1 MEEIENDE
9 NAALKGLRVL
19 DFSMVIAGPYLTKIL
34 ADHGAEVIKVESA
47 MHPDSSRHFGAYP
60 GNKPDSESS
69 GYYLHM
75 NTSKLG
81 ITVNLKDPRGKELV
95 KQLAGKSEVL
105 VENFSPGTMKDLG
118 LDYEAIREVN
128 PEIIYISNSGWGQT
142 GPHTSFVAFAA
153 NLEGLTGVSSI
164 NGFPQDQPCVY
175 SSVFFDWLS
184 GIYGVFIVLTA
195 LRHKRKTGQGLYI
208 DLAMTE
214 AAITTMVKPV
224 LEYTLNQRIAPRMG
238 NRDEAGRYVQGC
250 YPCRGKNRWCNITIS
265 GEEEW
270 RQFCQAIGDPDWTK
284 GEKFKSQMDRLEHHD
299 ELDERISAWTK
310 NYSPHEVMHIL
321 QLHGVPAGA
330 VQNAED
336 LLLHDPH
343 LKTRGFFEEVE
354 HPVIG
359 KYPFAGLP
367 FKLSETQG
375 RVRRHAP
382 LLGEHNDYVFKTLLH
397 MEKDEFD
404 RLKNDKVIY

>member
-1 MEEIENDE
+1 MLDEIQ

-34 ADHGAEVIKVESA
+34 GDHGAEIIKVESA
-47 MHPDSSRHFGAYP
+47 MHPDSARFFGAYP
-60 GNKPDSESS
+60 GNKPDLESA
-69 GYYLHM
+69 GYYLHL

-81 ITVNLKDPRGKELV
+81 ITINLKDPRGKDLV

-105 VENFSPGTMKDLG
+105 VENFSAGTMKDLG
-118 LDYEAIREVN
+118 LDYESIKEVN
-128 PEIIYISNSGWGQT
+128 PEIIYLSNSGWGQT
-142 GPHTSFVAFAA
+142 GPHKNFVAFAA

-164 NGFPQDQPCVY
+164 NGFPEDQPCVY

-184 GIYGVFIVLTA
+184 GIYGVYIVLAA

-214 AAITTMVKPV
+214 AALTTLVKPL
-224 LEYTLNQRIAPRMG
+224 LEFTLNQRIAPRMG

-250 YPCRGKNRWCNITIS
+250 YPCRGENRWCNIAI
-265 GEEEW
+265 GGDEEW
-270 RQFCQAIGDPDWTK
+270 GKFCKAMDDQDWTRD
-284 GEKFKSQMDRLEHHD
+284 ERFKSQADRLEYHN
-299 ELDERISAWTK
+299 ELDEKISAWTK

-321 QLHGVPAGA
+321 QLHGVSAGA

-336 LLLHDPH
+336 LLLHDIH
-343 LKTRGFFEEVE
+343 LRARGFFEEIN
-354 HPVIG
+354 HPVVG

-367 FKLSETQG
+367 FKLSDAPG
-375 RVRRHAP
+375 RVRWHAP
-382 LLGEHNDYVFKTLLH
+382 LLGEHNDYVFKELLH
-397 MEKDEFD
+397 MEKEEFE